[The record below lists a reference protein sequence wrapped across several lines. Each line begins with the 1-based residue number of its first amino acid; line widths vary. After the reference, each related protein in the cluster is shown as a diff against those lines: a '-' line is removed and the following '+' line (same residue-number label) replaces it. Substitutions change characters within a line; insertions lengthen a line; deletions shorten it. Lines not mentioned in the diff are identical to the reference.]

1 MSESNDLSA
10 RDVIARYPGL
20 RDDHLRYLE
29 KWGLVRPAVRAGAGR
44 SYGFADLAVIRQT
57 ATALEEG
64 RPFRAVV
71 RQLEAERH
79 GQLALDFRRE
89 STPARV
95 IALTPRS
102 TRPTVPAGESP
113 IAQDQISRGEQ
124 LFLEA
129 SALDAGDEASRRQ
142 AEALYRQALIA
153 DPCLVAALIN
163 LGNLHYIEGHLPEAL
178 ALYAQAA
185 SQAPDYFEA
194 HYNLANALHDA
205 GRLEEAA
212 EAYQASLAV
221 DETHAEAHFYLAVTF
236 EKLGNSTDARPH
248 WQAYRTLAP
257 NGAWAELAKEFTEN
271 T

>member
-1 MSESNDLSA
+1 MTESSDLSA
-10 RDVIARYPGL
+10 REVIARYHGL

-29 KWGLVRPAVRAGAGR
+29 KWGLVRPTVRAGAGR
-44 SYGFADLAVIRQT
+44 SYGFADLTVIRQ
-57 ATALEEG
+57 AAAALEEG
-64 RPFRAVV
+64 RPFRAIV
-71 RQLEAERH
+71 RQLEAEQH

-89 STPARV
+89 ATPARV

-102 TRPTVPAGESP
+102 TRPAVSPGEATV
-113 IAQDQISRGEQ
+113 AQDQISRGEQ
-124 LFLEA
+124 LFLQA
-129 SALDAGDEASRRQ
+129 SALDAGDESARRQ
-142 AEALYRQALIA
+142 AEALYRQALMA

-205 GRLEEAA
+205 GRFEEAA

-221 DETHAEAHFYLAVTF
+221 DDTHAEAHFYLAVTF

>member
-1 MSESNDLSA
+1 VSESSDLSA

-29 KWGLVRPAVRAGAGR
+29 KWGLVRPSVRTGAGR

-57 ATALEEG
+57 ASALEEG

-79 GQLALDFRRE
+79 GQLAFDFRLDA
-89 STPARV
+89 SPARV
-95 IALTPRS
+95 IALAPR
-102 TRPTVPAGESP
+102 TARPAAPTGDAS
-113 IAQDQISRGEQ
+113 IAQDQISRAER

-129 SALDAGDEASRRQ
+129 SALDAGDEGARHQ
-142 AEALYRQALIA
+142 AERLYRQALVA

-163 LGNLHYIEGHLPEAL
+163 LGNLHYIQGHLPEAL
-178 ALYAQAA
+178 ALYGQAA
-185 SQAPDYFEA
+185 AQAPDYFEA

-205 GRLEEAA
+205 GRFAEAA